1 MVKKR
6 FCPTCGGAVG
16 RGGRCWRCEPR
27 QYTPRWYQDI
37 RVILVLVVV
46 IAGLLLL
53 VPYAL
58 RQVAQPPTATRTTT
72 ASYGPPVEVH
82 LGHLSGLDS
91 RGQASKILSMM
102 QQHPDRSGYT
112 ISYSTAAD
120 TVVFGCDIRKRAI
133 VRIHQRPNGTGTAET
148 WNGYVVDRLQS
159 AAAGGSLNDTPTGKS
174 PGTLKP
180 F

>member
-6 FCPTCGGAVG
+6 FCPTCGGAV
-16 RGGRCWRCEPR
+16 RRDGRCWRCEPR

-37 RVILVLVVV
+37 RVILALVVV
-46 IAGLLLL
+46 SVGLLLL
-53 VPYAL
+53 IPYAL
-58 RQVAQPPTATRTTT
+58 RQVAQPQTTT
-72 ASYGPPVEVH
+72 RATTTSYGPPVEVY

-102 QQHPDRSGYT
+102 EQRPNRSGYT
-112 ISYSTAAD
+112 ITYSTAAD
-120 TVVFGCDIRKRAI
+120 TVVFGCDIRKRTI
-133 VRIHQRPNGTGTAET
+133 VRIHQRPDGTGTAET
-148 WNGYVVDRLQS
+148 WSGYVVDRLQS
-159 AAAGGSLNDTPTGKS
+159 AAAGGSLNDAPTGKS